1 MVPLAI
7 ESRDRLACIGSL
19 LAPAP
24 GRLTF
29 ATRLAFLCA
38 ITVLVAETY
47 TTLDIALTA
56 YVVFF
61 LNKPDRMSSII
72 TSVALTIVI
81 TVLIGLVFL
90 LAQFVLDD
98 PGLRVLS
105 MALMSFGFLFLVSTS
120 KLRPLGQ
127 IFALIVAYAL
137 DLLGSIPGELATRGL
152 LYVWLFVGI
161 PAGVSILFNLL
172 GAPPPRRLV
181 QAALARR
188 VRLAARLL
196 CAPDSQARHELA
208 EALREENREVD
219 EWLGR
224 AAAEKSSPAAD
235 IAALRQA
242 ARASIALLLTLDFV
256 ERTPDAVLPPSLAQA
271 LGHTLEKMAAI
282 LEQGG
287 YPLHVTVPL
296 PPSLPPLA
304 QLAYGEIADCLE
316 RFAEN
321 PDAEPPAPKKAGFF
335 LPDAFT
341 NPQHVRYAL
350 KATAAAMIC
359 YLTYSLL
366 NWPSIHT
373 SLITCYIVSLPTVAE
388 SVEKL
393 ALRIAGCLIG
403 AALGLFVLIFLIPS
417 YDSITALLVTIF
429 LGSFA
434 AAWVA
439 AGNPRIAYVGFQ
451 FAFAFFLCV
460 LQGSGPAFDMV
471 VARDRVIGILFGN
484 LVVYLVFTQVW
495 PVSLKNRIENGVAN
509 LLQRLAELKRAPD
522 RSSRRAAAVQLLAA
536 RAVIEDDLDVVRYEP
551 PDIRPPAGWL
561 SLRRELLDRT
571 AALQAPLALAD
582 EQSAL
587 RNVVSVQI
595 AEVERVLT
603 QMGEAHATL

>member
-1 MVPLAI
+1 MAPLAI
-7 ESRDRLACIGSL
+7 ERGDGLAPIGAL

-29 ATRLAFLCA
+29 AARLAFLCA
-38 ITVLVAETY
+38 ITTLVTETY
-47 TTLDIALTA
+47 QTLDIALTA

-61 LNKPDRMSSII
+61 LNKPDRMSSLILP
-72 TSVALTIVI
+72 VVMTIVI
-81 TVLIGLVFL
+81 TVLIGLVFF

-105 MALMSFGFLFLVSTS
+105 MALLSFGFLFLVSAS

-152 LYVWLFVGI
+152 LYIWLCVGI
-161 PAGVSILFNLL
+161 PAGISILFNLL
-172 GAPPPRRLV
+172 GATPPRRLV

-208 EALREENREVD
+208 KALREANGEVD

-224 AAAEKSSPAAD
+224 AAAEKSSPATD

-242 ARASIALLLTLDFV
+242 ARASIALFLALDFV
-256 ERTPDAVLPPSLAQA
+256 ERTPGAVLPAPLAQA
-271 LGHTLEKMAAI
+271 LGRTLEEMAAI

-287 YPLHVTVPL
+287 YPLHVAVPL

-304 QLAYGEIADCLE
+304 QVAYDEIADCLQ
-316 RFAEN
+316 RFAE
-321 PDAEPPAPKKAGFF
+321 PDTEAPAPEKAGFF

-350 KATAAAMIC
+350 KATVAAMIC
-359 YLTYSLL
+359 YMTYSLL

-373 SLITCYIVSLPTVAE
+373 CLITAYIVSFPTVAE

-393 ALRIAGCLIG
+393 VLRITGCLVG
-403 AALGLFVLIFLIPS
+403 AALGLLVLIFLIPA
-417 YDSITALLVTIF
+417 YDSIIALLLTIF
-429 LGSFA
+429 LGTFA

-439 AGNPRIAYVGFQ
+439 AGSPRIAYVGLQ

-484 LVVYLVFTQVW
+484 LVVYLVFTQLW
-495 PVSLKNRIENGVAN
+495 PVSLKDHIENGVAK
-509 LLQRLAELKRAPD
+509 LLQRLAELKQAAD
-522 RSSRRAAAVQLLAA
+522 RSSRRAASVQLLAV
-536 RAVIEDDLDVVRYEP
+536 RAAVEDDLDVVRYEP
-551 PDIRPPAGWL
+551 ANIRPPADWL

-571 AALQAPLALAD
+571 AALQAPLALAG
-582 EQSAL
+582 QQQAL
-587 RNVVSVQI
+587 RNVVSGRV

-603 QMGEAHATL
+603 RMGEAHATL